1 MLCKQQTS
9 EVESLLKP
17 NQTFQHSSSPT
28 TQPAAGCLLS
38 HNINIYATATRIV
51 IVRQSERGEGR
62 ELCEC
67 SDMQPSEQNSYS
79 SAWVSS
85 QRGGHGRQWQC
96 RRDTW
101 QWRWCE
107 LRELELHDSDKTFHC
122 AAITAHVKTHFTG
135 THPLQYNN
143 QIWTCVLNSTRESVI
158 KSMKKFPS
166 TTLIIQA
173 INIDSQSLGRWY
185 NVKKLRSWYCWKY

>member
-28 TQPAAGCLLS
+28 TQSAARWLS
-38 HNINIYATATRIV
+38 AITQHQHLCNSNKDSHSQA
-51 IVRQSERGEGR
+51 ERERGR

-101 QWRWCE
+101 QWCWCE

-122 AAITAHVKTHFTG
+122 AAITAHVKTHFAG
-135 THPLQYNN
+135 THPLQYN
-143 QIWTCVLNSTRESVI
+143 QIWTCVLNSTKKSVI

-166 TTLIIQA
+166 TTSIIQA